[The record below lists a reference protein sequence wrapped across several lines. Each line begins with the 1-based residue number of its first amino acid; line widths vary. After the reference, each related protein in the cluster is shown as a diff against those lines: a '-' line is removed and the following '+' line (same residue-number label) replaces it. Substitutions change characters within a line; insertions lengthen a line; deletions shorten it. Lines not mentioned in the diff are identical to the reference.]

1 MVKEVKSYLTK
12 RIDSFTMVSNEH
24 LNPTRKSKIQGVIR
38 QAIGAGW
45 GLATERDGTFHQVST
60 NQEKAKDTNMMSAE
74 NGNEAGRRNMK
85 SATFAM

>member
-38 QAIGAGW
+38 QAIGAG
-45 GLATERDGTFHQVST
+45 
-60 NQEKAKDTNMMSAE
+60 
-74 NGNEAGRRNMK
+74 
-85 SATFAM
+85 